1 MLKPVLPLLIT
12 ATFTLSAFISQSEAY
27 LHMRSCG
34 GEYRSFS
41 IARLQ
46 CIVDDSSA
54 LHDDRIA
61 AIDCLIEHGTEGVR
75 ILSNNLQR
83 DYGNTTFAT
92 IKALGFIK
100 DREVIDTLL
109 RLIDRIDADHGSASS
124 LPLSERL
131 CYKRSA
137 IEKLVKVAMTAFH
150 EPDFMPGWVT
160 SDGENLFYSKGVR
173 PKRSD
178 AMRVLA
184 VLKTI
189 KDSQHSAMT
198 PEESAVIQE
207 AIRGIRKIEER
218 ITLLEQHGPRLI
230 QRETY
235 VVDGWKPTYN
245 ITDASRNI
253 RSTAKFSALRTIFD
267 KVVDGMIAAETVD
280 SLETVLNDPSDVIRW
295 RAIVLLG
302 LSRNPSAIAAINN
315 SLQHDPSLKVRSQAA
330 KSLKRLAED

>member
-1 MLKPVLPLLIT
+1 MLKLAVSLSIT
-12 ATFTLSAFISQSEAY
+12 AMFTSTAFVSLSEAY

-61 AIDCLIEHGTEGVR
+61 AIDCLIEHGTEGVGT
-75 ILSNNLQR
+75 LSNNLER

-109 RLIDRIDADHGSASS
+109 RLIDRIDADHGSAAS

-137 IEKLVKVAMTAFH
+137 IEKLVKVAMTAFD
-150 EPDFMPGWVT
+150 EPDITPGLVT
-160 SDGENLFYSKGVR
+160 SDGEKLFYSKGVR

-198 PEESAVIQE
+198 PQESAVIQE

-230 QRETY
+230 QMETY

-253 RSTAKFSALRTIFD
+253 RSTAKFSALRIIFD
-267 KVVDGMIAAETVD
+267 EVVDGMIATETVD
-280 SLETVLNDPSDVIRW
+280 SLETVLNDPSDEIRW

-302 LSRNPSAIAAINN
+302 LSRNPSAITAINN
-315 SLQHDPSLKVRSQAA
+315 SLQHDPSLNVRSQAA